1 MSPSLTVEVEA
12 HAELPKL
19 VGGLWHPY
27 RRKWATERKHHALV
41 DVAAASGWRDTRTL
55 LTCYQQPDVDAM
67 LAAMSEPRKVRDSAM
82 ITRDERAADDA
93 SGVVLTG
100 PRRVSI

>member
-55 LTCYQQPDVDAM
+55 LTCYQQRDVDAM
-67 LAAMSEPRKVRDSAM
+67 LAVMREPRKVRDSAM
-82 ITRDERAADDA
+82 ITVMSEPQ
-93 SGVVLTG
+93 TT
-100 PRRVSI
+100 PPVSSSPALEGFQ